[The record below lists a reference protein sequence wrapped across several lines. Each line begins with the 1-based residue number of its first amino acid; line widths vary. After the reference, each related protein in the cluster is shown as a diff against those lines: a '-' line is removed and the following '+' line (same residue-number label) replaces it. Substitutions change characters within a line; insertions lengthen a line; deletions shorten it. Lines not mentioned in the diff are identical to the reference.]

1 MLNALLAWPDHPYGF
16 GTLYGSEFDPET
28 KCRVSFVIAETVDLD
43 QHQTYAKERALIEEV
58 KAQLARGRK
67 CQVLCGLHQQAR
79 RYRTAGTAVSRRGNT
94 GGDPAGQRS
103 HSQAGSLVPGAV
115 APWNRCRDLPS
126 QDR

>member
-43 QHQTYAKERALIEEV
+43 RNETYAKERALIEEV

-67 CQVLCGLHQQAR
+67 CQVF
-79 RYRTAGTAVSRRGNT
+79 AVYTNKHDVIERLEQLFRAEGIRAC
-94 GGDPAGQRS
+94 DPAGQRS
-103 HSQAGSLVPGAV
+103 HSQAGSLVPRAA
-115 APWNRCRDLPS
+115 APWNRCRNLPS